1 MKMRFWQKTYIF
13 TLALFLLCLNIG
25 ILSLTVYTHHKNVET
40 TETAVTAEQYYVA
53 MSFERDHKDMLEFD
67 SYSDPLLLMQSFGSY
82 YANKGLYLAFE
93 QNGAIVYSN
102 FANNYS
108 IDKNALMHTYF
119 NGKRHIVISSEI
131 CDGKYVM
138 IFAKNVESLDTEFR
152 ALMLTYAVS
161 AIGVSLL
168 LAVCLYFILK
178 KLSEPLEKL
187 RKTTEVIEAGDF
199 SVTAE
204 EKGSD
209 EFTLLAKSFN
219 AMLSKINEQM
229 AALESEAKSKMIEAE
244 RKQMLVDNMAHEL
257 RTPLTSI
264 HGYAEFI
271 EKANTTEERRLIAA
285 KYIMSESERL
295 QKISEILLDGAFIR
309 ENAIEMTDIDLSAVL
324 TDTAEKLQ
332 MKAERAQ
339 VEITCDTSQMTVNGN
354 ETLLSMLFYNLTE
367 NAIKACPA
375 GGKVKISCSDGLAI
389 IEDNGKGMTEEQLLH
404 ITEPF
409 YRTDKSRSRAE
420 GGAGL
425 GLALCKQIVNTHG
438 AEMRFESEPE
448 KGTKIFV
455 TFTSRQ

>member
-13 TLALFLLCLNIG
+13 TLVLFLICLNVG
-25 ILSLTVYTHHKNVET
+25 ILSLTVYTYQKNVEA

-53 MSFERDHKDMLEFD
+53 KSFERDFEDMTE
-67 SYSDPLLLMQSFGSY
+67 SNAYSSPSLLMQSFGTY

-93 QNGAIVYSN
+93 ENGETIYTN
-102 FANNYS
+102 FTNDYT
-108 IDKNALMHTYF
+108 IEDNALLHTDF
-119 NGKRHIVISSEI
+119 DGKRHIVISSEI

-138 IFAKNVESLDTEFR
+138 IFAKNVESLDSEFQ
-152 ALMLTYAVS
+152 ALMLTYAFT

-178 KLSEPLEKL
+178 KLSGPLEKL

-219 AMLSKINEQM
+219 AMLAKINEQM
-229 AALESEAKSKMIEAE
+229 AALENEAE

-264 HGYAEFI
+264 HGYAEYI

-309 ENAIEMTDIDLSAVL
+309 ENEIEMTDTDLGAVL
-324 TDTAEKLQ
+324 SDVAEKLQ
-332 MKAERAQ
+332 MRAEHAR
-339 VEITCDTSQMTVNGN
+339 VEITCDAAPVTVKGN

-367 NAIKACPA
+367 NAIKACSA
-375 GGKVKISCSDGLAI
+375 GGKVKISCFEGQAI

-425 GLALCKQIVNTHG
+425 GLALCKQIVHTHG
-438 AEMRFESEPE
+438 AQMRFESEIG

-455 TFTSRQ
+455 TFTSWQ

>member
-13 TLALFLLCLNIG
+13 TLVLFLICLNVG
-25 ILSLTVYTHHKNVET
+25 ILSLTVYTYQKNVEA

-53 MSFERDHKDMLEFD
+53 MSFERDYKDMTE
-67 SYSDPLLLMQSFGSY
+67 SNAYSSPSLLMQSFGTY
-82 YANKGLYLAFE
+82 YANKGLFLAFE
-93 QNGAIVYSN
+93 ENGEVIYSN
-102 FANNYS
+102 FTKEYD
-108 IDKNALMHTYF
+108 IDKNALLHTDF
-119 NGKRHIVISSEI
+119 DGKRHIVISSVI
-131 CDGKYVM
+131 CDGKYEM
-138 IFAKNVESLDTEFR
+138 IFAKNVESLDSEFQ
-152 ALMLTYAVS
+152 ALMLTYALT
-161 AIGVSLL
+161 ATGVSLF

-178 KLSEPLEKL
+178 KISGPLEKL

-229 AALESEAKSKMIEAE
+229 AALENEAA

-264 HGYAEFI
+264 HGYAEYI

-309 ENAIEMTDIDLSAVL
+309 ENEIEMADTDLGAILIDV
-324 TDTAEKLQ
+324 AEKLQ
-332 MKAERAQ
+332 MRAENA
-339 VEITCDTSQMTVNGN
+339 EIEIICDTAPVTVKGN

-367 NAIKACPA
+367 NAIKACTA
-375 GGKVKISCSDGLAI
+375 GGKVKISCREGQAI
-389 IEDNGKGMTEEQLLH
+389 IEDNGKGMTAEQLLH

-425 GLALCKQIVNTHG
+425 GLALCKQIVHTHG
-438 AEMRFESEPE
+438 AEMRFESEIG
-448 KGTKIFV
+448 KGTKIFIA
-455 TFTSRQ
+455 FTSWQ

>member
-13 TLALFLLCLNIG
+13 TLVLFLICLNVG
-25 ILSLTVYTHHKNVET
+25 ILSLTVYTYQKNVET

-53 MSFERDHKDMLEFD
+53 MSFERDFEDMTESN
-67 SYSDPLLLMQSFGSY
+67 SYSNPSLLMQSFVTY
-82 YANKGLYLAFE
+82 YANKGVYLAFE
-93 QNGAIVYSN
+93 ENGETIHSSFTNDYT
-102 FANNYS
+102 
-108 IDKNALMHTYF
+108 IEDNAMLHTDF
-119 NGKRHIVISSEI
+119 DGKRHIVISSEI
-131 CDGKYVM
+131 CDGRYVM
-138 IFAKNVESLDTEFR
+138 VFAKNVESLDSEFQ
-152 ALMLTYAVS
+152 ALMLTYAFT

-168 LAVCLYFILK
+168 LAVFLYFILK
-178 KLSEPLEKL
+178 KLSGPLEKL

-219 AMLSKINEQM
+219 AMLAKINEQM
-229 AALESEAKSKMIEAE
+229 AALENEAK

-264 HGYAEFI
+264 HGYAEYI

-285 KYIMSESERL
+285 KYILNESERL
-295 QKISEILLDGAFIR
+295 GKISEILLDGAFIR
-309 ENAIEMTDIDLSAVL
+309 ENEIEIADVNLGAVL
-324 TDTAEKLQ
+324 SDAAEKLR
-332 MKAERAQ
+332 MRAEKAE
-339 VEITCDTSQMTVNGN
+339 VEIFCDTVPVTVKGN

-367 NAIKACPA
+367 NAIKACSA
-375 GGKVKISCSDGLAI
+375 GGKVKISCTGGQAI

-425 GLALCKQIVNTHG
+425 GLALCKQIVHTHG
-438 AEMRFESEPE
+438 ADMRFESEIG

-455 TFTSRQ
+455 TFTSWQ